1 MRNKK
6 IRMMEKMKKKKKTGL
21 TAITIIMIII
31 LILTIAFIGVI
42 SAGRPACSTPETQSI
57 RSVTIIKCE
66 GMVSHQIHSR
76 WETSN
81 EDILNSPPLQANEV
95 DGAVTYNED
104 LKALDGGTVFVKDF
118 GLDTGDAPNLDV
130 MTSMGYKTGGI
141 GALSYDERASMTII
155 ANPAATRDVIL
166 CPFASRATGVLPASC
181 EEVSAGSS
189 MVVTDVLATTRT
201 QVGVTESP
209 VSLHYGIT
217 ATGSGGAGTQAHGRI
232 SAEFSVYAETG
243 SAGNGGHCGLG
254 NVSKPTLGSRLTH
267 YERNSANGEWEFS
280 KEVSYESG
288 VRP

>member
-6 IRMMEKMKKKKKTGL
+6 NRMMKKKKKTGL
-21 TAITIIMIII
+21 TAIAIIMIITVI
-31 LILTIAFIGVI
+31 MTLIAFTGVA

-118 GLDTGDAPNLDV
+118 GLDTGDAPNLNV
-130 MTSMGYKTGGI
+130 MTSMGYKTNGI

-155 ANPAATRDVIL
+155 ANHAAARDVIL
-166 CPFASRATGVLPASC
+166 CPFASRATGELPASC

-243 SAGNGGHCGLG
+243 SAGNGGHCGIG

-280 KEVSYESG
+280 KEMGYESG